1 MHLKRLSWRYLPHI
15 IPFFLLLRLIGRLL
29 CLRLMS
35 SHADRRE
42 GYFVSRD
49 GKVKKFDFNL
59 RKCVPGNVGYTKKQR
74 RAFQR
79 LMSGLT
85 VGKSRKDRP
94 RFMTL
99 TSSPGSDKTKLN
111 AHFRTLKMR
120 IFRKFH
126 FKMKYWKIR
135 TNEGNGV
142 LHIVFRGKFIP
153 QEWLSTQWTDI
164 HQSPIVDIRSLYETA
179 NGLKGICFYL
189 IGNYLSKQSFERMS
203 WGYSW
208 VFPAF
213 VGCWKRLVEKYGF
226 RRGLELWNKLL
237 CLPFVV
243 TRQVRLTRFLP
254 KYEFSME
261 KSLPWGALFRTS
273 FA

>member
-1 MHLKRLSWRYLPHI
+1 MFDKNDPRHQ
-15 IPFFLLLRLIGRLL
+15 
-29 CLRLMS
+29 
-35 SHADRRE
+35 
-42 GYFVSRD
+42 GYFISKD
-49 GKVKKFDFNL
+49 GKTKKFDFNL
-59 RKCVPGNVGYTKKQR
+59 RKCVPENGGYTKKQR

-85 VGKSRKDRP
+85 VGKSRRERL

-99 TSSPGSDKTKLN
+99 TSSPESLGRKLN
-111 AHFRTLKMR
+111 ADFRALKMR
-120 IFRKFH
+120 IYRKFH

-142 LHIVFRGKFIP
+142 LHIIFRGKYVP
-153 QEWLSTQWTDI
+153 QKWLSEQWAEI
-164 HQSPIVDIRSLYETA
+164 HKSLIVDIRSLYETKR
-179 NGLKGICFYL
+179 GLRGIAFYL
-189 IGNYLSKQSFERMS
+189 IGNYLTKQSFERMS

-213 VGCWKRLVEKYGF
+213 VGCWKRLIEKYGF
-226 RRGLELWNKLL
+226 KQALFLWDRLL
-237 CLPFVV
+237 GSQFTV

-254 KYEFSME
+254 EFKHTSE

-273 FA
+273 VV

>member
-1 MHLKRLSWRYLPHI
+1 VER
-15 IPFFLLLRLIGRLL
+15 
-29 CLRLMS
+29 
-35 SHADRRE
+35 DRP
-42 GYFVSRD
+42 V
-49 GKVKKFDFNL
+49 
-59 RKCVPGNVGYTKKQR
+59 YTKKQR

-85 VGKSRKDRP
+85 VGRSRRERL

-99 TSSPGSDKTKLN
+99 TSSPEAKGRNLN
-111 AHFRTLKMR
+111 ADFRALKMR
-120 IFRKFH
+120 ILRKYH

-153 QEWLSTQWTDI
+153 QRWLSEQWADI
-164 HQSPIVDIRSLYETA
+164 HRSPVVDIRSLYETRK
-179 NGLKGICFYL
+179 GLTGIVFYL
-189 IGNYLSKQSFERMS
+189 VGDYLAKQSFERMS

-213 VGCWKRLVEKYGF
+213 VSYWRRIVEKYGF
-226 RRGLELWNKLL
+226 KRGLELWNKLL
-237 CLPFVV
+237 CSPFVV

-254 KYEFSME
+254 QWKHTSE

-273 FA
+273 IL

>member
-1 MHLKRLSWRYLPHI
+1 MI
-15 IPFFLLLRLIGRLL
+15 
-29 CLRLMS
+29 S
-35 SHADRRE
+35 SADRRE
-42 GYFVSRD
+42 GYFVSKD

-59 RKCVPGNVGYTKKQR
+59 RKCVPESGGYSKKQR

-85 VGKSRKDRP
+85 VGRSRRERL

-99 TSSPGSDKTKLN
+99 TSSPESQGRDLN
-111 AHFRTLKMR
+111 ADFRALKMR
-120 IFRKFH
+120 IQRKYR

-142 LHIVFRGKFIP
+142 LHIVFRGKFVP
-153 QEWLSTQWTDI
+153 QKWLSQAWAEI
-164 HQSPIVDIRSLYETA
+164 HKSPIVDIRSLYETA
-179 NGLKGICFYL
+179 KGLKGICLYL

-213 VGCWKRLVEKYGF
+213 VAAWRRLIEKYGF
-226 RRGLELWNKLL
+226 KRGLELWNKLL
-237 CLPFVV
+237 NRPFTI
-243 TRQVRLTRFLP
+243 TRQVRLSKFLP
-254 KYEFSME
+254 AYKHSSE

-273 FA
+273 TLLN

>member
-1 MHLKRLSWRYLPHI
+1 LSPR
-15 IPFFLLLRLIGRLL
+15 
-29 CLRLMS
+29 
-35 SHADRRE
+35 
-42 GYFVSRD
+42 V
-49 GKVKKFDFNL
+49 FDFEL
-59 RKCVPGNVGYTKKQR
+59 RRYVEAGKVGYTKKQR

-85 VGKSRKDRP
+85 VGKNRKERL

-99 TSSPGSDKTKLN
+99 TSSLESVGRNLN
-111 AHFRTLKMR
+111 ADFRALKMR
-120 IFRKFH
+120 IFRKYH

-142 LHIVFRGKFIP
+142 LHIVYRGKYIP
-153 QEWLSTQWTDI
+153 QEWLSDQWAEI
-164 HQSPIVDIRSLYETA
+164 HKSPIVDIRSLRETRK
-179 NGLKGICFYL
+179 GLKGIVYYL
-189 IGNYLSKQSFERMS
+189 LGSYLTKQSFERMS

-213 VGCWKRLVEKYGF
+213 VSSWKRLIEKYGF
-226 RRGLELWNKLL
+226 KQALFLWNGLL
-237 CLPFVV
+237 RSQFVV

-254 KYEFSME
+254 EYKHTSE

-273 FA
+273 IH